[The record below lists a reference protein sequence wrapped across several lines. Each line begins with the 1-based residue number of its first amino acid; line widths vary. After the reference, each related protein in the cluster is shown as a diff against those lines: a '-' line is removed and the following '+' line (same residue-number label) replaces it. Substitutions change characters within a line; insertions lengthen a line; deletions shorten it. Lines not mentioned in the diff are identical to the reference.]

1 MSLRRVFVIAAVAAT
16 AVFANGCGFEL
27 RRTPELKFRTL
38 QLRGFSDNSALAR
51 ELKRS
56 LAANHSTQVV
66 EGGAAAQVVLE
77 ALSDTR
83 EKVVV
88 ASTAAGQV
96 REVQLRIRFNFRL
109 RSASGKELLPA
120 TEILVLRDMSY
131 NESSALAKE
140 QEEALLYTAMQN
152 DIVAQVMRRLAAV
165 AAP

>member
-1 MSLRRVFVIAAVAAT
+1 MRLRRVSVIAALAAAVAL
-16 AVFANGCGFEL
+16 ANGCGFEL
-27 RRTPELKFRTL
+27 RRTPELKFRTI

-56 LAANHSTQVV
+56 LAANHGTQVV
-66 EGGAAAQVVLE
+66 ESGTAAQVVLE
-77 ALSDTR
+77 ALSDAR
-83 EKVVV
+83 EKIVV

-96 REVQLRIRFNFRL
+96 REVQLRIRLNFRL
-109 RSASGKELLPA
+109 RSPSGKELLAA
-120 TEILVLRDMSY
+120 TEILASRDMSY
-131 NESSALAKE
+131 NESTALAKE